1 MYFLPCVGVIDKLST
16 IPPTCVISLLEMPMF
31 TDFERFQRFI
41 IAIALIVLALDLF
54 YWRP

>member
-1 MYFLPCVGVIDKLST
+1 
-16 IPPTCVISLLEMPMF
+16 MF
-31 TDFERFQRFI
+31 TNFERIQRLL